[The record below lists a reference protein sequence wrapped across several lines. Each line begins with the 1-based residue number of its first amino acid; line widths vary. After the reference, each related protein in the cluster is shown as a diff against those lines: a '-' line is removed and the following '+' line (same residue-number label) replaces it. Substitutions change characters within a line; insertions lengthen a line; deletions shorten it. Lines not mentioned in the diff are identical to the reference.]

1 MERAQRWLFGIEVCV
16 EFFCALQSI
25 IKEDFG

>member
-1 MERAQRWLFGIEVCV
+1 MEWAQGWLLGVEVCI